1 MTLNDGSRR
10 IIPSIKKNCA
20 KNLSYNTPI
29 FPNPFILTTDAS
41 GVAIGDPI
49 TRRNK

>member
-1 MTLNDGSRR
+1 MMDQEESFLALK
-10 IIPSIKKNCA
+10 KKNCA